1 MLEPSLMWGI
11 AGVICGVV
19 ASTVTDVALRIKKE
33 LNKRRTQDGIA
44 LRMTNNSTVSQ
55 PEIMVKLIPAM
66 NGRILEI
73 STKVKNP
80 MHGHDDWENEAYII
94 EEGQNL
100 SEAIATVML
109 MKGMQ
114 K

>member
-1 MLEPSLMWGI
+1 MLEPTVIWVGLGI
-11 AGVICGVV
+11 FCGVV
-19 ASTVTDVALRIKKE
+19 ASTLTEVALRIKKE
-33 LNKRRTQDGIA
+33 LNKRKTQDGIA

-80 MHGHDDWENEAYII
+80 VHGHDDWENEAYII

>member
-11 AGVICGVV
+11 VGVICGVL
-19 ASTVTDVALRIKKE
+19 ASTFMDVALRIKKE
-33 LNKRRTQDGIA
+33 FNKRDGYDRDVPKLA
-44 LRMTNNSTVSQ
+44 RNSNISQ

-66 NGRILEI
+66 NGRILEV
-73 STKVKNP
+73 STKIRNP

-94 EEGQNL
+94 EEGQKL
-100 SEAIATVML
+100 SDAIATVML